1 MTEFKGDKR
10 TKAYKEWKAKF
21 DQEQEAKPKG
31 LGDTI
36 AKVTEVTG
44 IKKAVEFLAGDDC
57 GCDERQDK
65 LNKLFSYRKTEC
77 LEEAE
82 YKYLVDF
89 YARHKGSYLA
99 GADKMC
105 LIKIH
110 NRVFHTNYNKG
121 TSCTKCVKTVFNNLK
136 KLLDNYE

>member
-1 MTEFKGDKR
+1 MEEPKDKR
-10 TKAYKEWKAKF
+10 TKAYKEWKAKY
-21 DQEQEAKPKG
+21 EAKPKG

-57 GCDERQDK
+57 GCGERQDK

-82 YKYLVDF
+82 YNYLVDF
-89 YARHKGSYLA
+89 YARHKGNYLA

-121 TSCTKCVKTVFNNLK
+121 TSCSKCVKTVFTNLK
-136 KLLDNYE
+136 RLLDNYA